1 MRGRD
6 SNQTVVN
13 VLTRIIIKMQIMFSL
28 WKEIEFLQSLFKSF
42 RNFLYSNRRILL
54 YLYLSIECILIVC
67 RETETK
73 AITITNQRKIIFQRA
88 NKNSRNCFKGGKTWV
103 GQLRLVLFLNLIGW
117 ECGGSFWTNHESK

>member
-13 VLTRIIIKMQIMFSL
+13 VLTHIIIKMQIMFSL
-28 WKEIEFLQSLFKSF
+28 WNRNWIFAIAVYIFPEFSL
-42 RNFLYSNRRILL
+42 SNRKILL
-54 YLYLSIECILIVC
+54 YLYLSIECILIMC

-73 AITITNQRKIIFQRA
+73 VITITNQSKIIFQRA

-103 GQLRLVLFLNLIGW
+103 GQLRLILFLNLIGW